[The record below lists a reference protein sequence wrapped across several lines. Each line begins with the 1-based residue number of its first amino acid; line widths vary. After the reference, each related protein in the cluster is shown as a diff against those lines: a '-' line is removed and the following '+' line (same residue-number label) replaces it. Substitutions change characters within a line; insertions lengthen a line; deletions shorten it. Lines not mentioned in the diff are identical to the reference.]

1 MGFATMSQKDTPK
14 DAFIEA
20 IATAARIWAERW
32 YDGGAPAGPLATLD
46 PPINDVEVLL
56 DRCEAAKLLKVS
68 PTQIT
73 RMRAK
78 GQIEPVRRL
87 LPGKVRYLKSDL
99 ERFIKKRR

>member
-1 MGFATMSQKDTPK
+1 MGFATMSQKDASK
-14 DAFIEA
+14 DLFIEA

-32 YDGGAPAGPLATLD
+32 YDGGAPANPLATLA
-46 PPINDVEVLL
+46 PPIEGEEVLL

-99 ERFIKKRR
+99 EHFLRKRR